1 MISRGIVI
9 DRIFEPGAS
18 RAAWSRALE
27 AWRRS
32 GEPGRPLKR
41 DARTSVV
48 AARLAGRDVIVKRWT
63 LAGVS
68 RLKASLGAGRGQRHW
83 SGAAWLARHHVDTA
97 TCLVLAHDSSER
109 ERIDYLVMER
119 LSGPSVLEILAA
131 AGGRHDSTRGD
142 AANAPQAALLG
153 PRRQLAL
160 ARELGRQLRRL
171 IGHGRF
177 NRDHKPSNLI
187 VLSADH
193 RPRVAIIDCVAILP
207 VSRAGG
213 PGEALQRMLASLYI
227 EPSGVGA
234 PPRRSLILATLHGAL
249 GIDRPA
255 SPGAPRTLRSHRV
268 DRRRLRALWNSVA
281 DRVRS
286 HGDPTPRVDPLAPP
300 ARAS

>member
-1 MISRGIVI
+1 
-9 DRIFEPGAS
+9 
-18 RAAWSRALE
+18 
-27 AWRRS
+27 
-32 GEPGRPLKR
+32 
-41 DARTSVV
+41 
-48 AARLAGRDVIVKRWT
+48 
-63 LAGVS
+63 
-68 RLKASLGAGRGQRHW
+68 
-83 SGAAWLARHHVDTA
+83 
-97 TCLVLAHDSSER
+97 
-109 ERIDYLVMER
+109 MER

-131 AGGRHDSTRGD
+131 ARGRHDSTRGD
-142 AANAPQAALLG
+142 AADAPQAALLG

-255 SPGAPRTLRSHRV
+255 SPGAPRILRSHRV

-286 HGDPTPRVDPLAPP
+286 HGDPTPRVDPLSPP